1 MDTLFLEI
9 GLVLL
14 SATAL
19 GVLAR
24 ILKQP
29 LVIAYIFAGLLLA
42 LIGVIRPEHKDFF
55 ALLGEIGVTFLLFL
69 VGIELSVRQLKS
81 VGKVSLYTGL
91 GQMAFSTLTGLLI
104 ALVLGFNLVVSIYL
118 ALALAFSSTIIVVK
132 LLSEK
137 NETNSLHGR
146 VAIGFLLVQD
156 FVALLILIFLSGFES
171 GQSVNIFTFPWILVK
186 GVFLLYLTLLFSKR
200 LIPPIFTRFAHN
212 NELLFLGA
220 LTWCFMWASLARYLG
235 FSVEIGSF
243 LAGLALA
250 TSAHN
255 WQISA
260 KIRPLRDLFIVIFF
274 VVLGLSINLGEIA
287 NYVVPVILFSVLVL
301 VGKSLIV
308 MFIMRNMDFRNRT
321 SFLTSIT
328 VGQVSEF
335 SLIIVALG
343 VKLGHLGTDIV
354 ALVTLVGLI
363 TISVS
368 SYAISNAR
376 RLYYRLSPLLKN
388 FEKVGAHG
396 LTPIGNEVLKDH
408 IVLVGCRRMG
418 NSLLKAFS
426 TAELNFVV
434 LDFDPEIV
442 KRLEERGLKA
452 FFGDASDPEVL
463 EHLSLEHAKM
473 VVSTIEKLEENL
485 ALLKDSKILNP
496 KIMVILTAQE
506 EKDALALYAQGADY
520 VVIPHISG
528 GEHLANIILGK
539 VEDKK
544 DLRKV
549 RQREIEHL
557 QERVLDH
564 YL

>member
-1 MDTLFLEI
+1 MNTLFLQI
-9 GLVLL
+9 GLVLF
-14 SATAL
+14 SATVL

-24 ILKQP
+24 VLKQP
-29 LVIAYIFAGLLLA
+29 LVVAYIFAGLA
-42 LIGVIRPEHKDFF
+42 LSFTGIISTQNKDFF
-55 ALLGEIGVTFLLFL
+55 TLLGEIGVTFLLFL
-69 VGIELSVRQLKS
+69 VGIELSVKQLQS
-81 VGKVSLYTGL
+81 VGKVSVYTGL
-91 GQMAFSTLTGLLI
+91 GQMAISTLSGLLI
-104 ALVLGFNLVVSIYL
+104 ALALGFNLITATYI
-118 ALALAFSSTIIVVK
+118 ALGLAFSSTIVVVK

-146 VAIGFLLVQD
+146 VAIGFLLIQD

-171 GQSVNIFTFPWILVK
+171 GKSVDIFSFPLILVK

-200 LIPPIFTRFAHN
+200 LIPPVFTRFAHN

-220 LTWCFMWASLARYLG
+220 VTWCFMWASLAKYLG

-274 VVLGLSINLGEIA
+274 VVLGLSINLGELSNFVIP
-287 NYVVPVILFSVLVL
+287 VVLFSLLVL
-301 VGKSLIV
+301 FGKSVIV
-308 MFIMRNMDFRNRT
+308 MFIMRNLDFRNRT
-321 SFLTSIT
+321 SFLTSIS

-335 SLIIVALG
+335 SLIIMALG
-343 VKLGHLGTDIV
+343 VKLGHLGSDIV
-354 ALVTLVGLI
+354 AMMTMVALV

-368 SYAISNAR
+368 SYAMTNAR
-376 RLYYRLSPLLKN
+376 KLYYRLGPLLKN
-388 FEKVGAHG
+388 LEKEGAHG
-396 LTPIGNEVLKDH
+396 PSSLDSDILKDH

-426 TAELNFVV
+426 KAELNFVV
-434 LDFDPEIV
+434 LDFDPEVV
-442 KRLEERGLKA
+442 KRLESGGLKA
-452 FFGDASDPEVL
+452 FFGDASDPEIL
-463 EHLSLEHAKM
+463 EHLNLKYARM
-473 VVSTIEKLEENL
+473 LISTIEKLEENL
-485 ALLKDSKILNP
+485 ALLKDSRILNP
-496 KIMVILTAQE
+496 KMTVILTASE

-528 GEHLANIILGK
+528 GEHLANIVLGK

-557 QERVLDH
+557 QERVLDR